1 MCLLISI
8 PYSVSEIEWVKS
20 NYSFLVISL
29 IVKSLSIYYFSALHK
44 TTVEDIRYMRSW
56 WNKILFC
63 LNIRKKTFEGHLN
76 RQSPDEKCAKALVS
90 YYHPFIKKSFT
101 AVFACIAYFS
111 SKDLK
116 DKSVWHLEA
125 LYFIHSS
132 NTDTSINKS
141 ARQTSIE
148 KFFIKGHFLIKIDLI
163 YKSTTLA
170 IAYCDQGWDKQWKI
184 YKLQIMSQL
193 RPFYM
198 YNNNL

>member
-20 NYSFLVISL
+20 NYSYLVISL
-29 IVKSLSIYYFSALHK
+29 IVKSLPIHYFSALHK

-90 YYHPFIKKSFT
+90 YYHPCIKKSFT

-111 SKDLK
+111 SKNLK
-116 DKSVWHLEA
+116 DKSVHIVPPWIFIDFVEA
-125 LYFIHSS
+125 DHDIH
-132 NTDTSINKS
+132 TK
-141 ARQTSIE
+141 AP
-148 KFFIKGHFLIKIDLI
+148 G
-163 YKSTTLA
+163 
-170 IAYCDQGWDKQWKI
+170 G
-184 YKLQIMSQL
+184 
-193 RPFYM
+193 
-198 YNNNL
+198 